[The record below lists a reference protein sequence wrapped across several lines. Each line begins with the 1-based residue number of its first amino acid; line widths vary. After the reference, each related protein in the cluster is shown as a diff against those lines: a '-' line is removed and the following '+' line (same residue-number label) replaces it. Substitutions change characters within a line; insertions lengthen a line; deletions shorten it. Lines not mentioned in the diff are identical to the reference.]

1 MKKIEMISIIFILF
15 LTANIIA
22 QKEGEIS
29 FPVNATGSVKLLADN
44 INVTVNLAVENK
56 DPQEAFNEHKLREEK
71 ILNLIKKYGISEKD
85 ISYTLFKISKFKD
98 YRTNKITFK
107 TNQSILFKLKKFD
120 KYTPLQIDLLKNGFY
135 EFSSNFT
142 TSKRKEGH
150 EKSIEIALKNAKDEA
165 EIYAKNLNMKVGVIT
180 SIRADNPRIY
190 PRPVLMSKTSTD
202 PSKNLLNI
210 PQFITISTNVNVVF
224 RLIRNKK

>member
-1 MKKIEMISIIFILF
+1 MKKVKMISIIFILL
-15 LTANIIA
+15 LTTNIIA
-22 QKEGEIS
+22 QKEDGIT

-44 INVTVNLAVENK
+44 INVTVNLAVEKKN
-56 DPQEAFNEHKLREEK
+56 PQEAFNEHKLREEK
-71 ILNLIKKYGISEKD
+71 ILNLIKKYGIPDKD

-98 YRTNKITFK
+98 YRNNKITFK
-107 TNQSILFKLKKFD
+107 TNQSIHFKFKDFN

-135 EFSSNFT
+135 EFSSDFT

-150 EKSIEIALKNAKDEA
+150 EKSVEIALKNAKEEA
-165 EIYAKNLNMKVGVIT
+165 EIYAKNLNMKVGIIT
-180 SIRADNPRIY
+180 SISSENPRIY
-190 PRPVLMSKTSTD
+190 PRPNLMLKASMA

-224 RLIRNKK
+224 RLLRNKK